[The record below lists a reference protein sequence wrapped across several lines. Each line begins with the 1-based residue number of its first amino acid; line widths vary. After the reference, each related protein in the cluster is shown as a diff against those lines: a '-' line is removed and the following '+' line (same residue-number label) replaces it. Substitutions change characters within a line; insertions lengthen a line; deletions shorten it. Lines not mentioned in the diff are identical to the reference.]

1 MENNELWPLYDL
13 YAVHQGEPEFWP
25 EALEK
30 TKDFVKETLKE
41 SADVG
46 VGEGVGL
53 ERSDLS
59 DLSGFLRGQ
68 YCLEDFVKSDFFVK
82 EKHAPLLV
90 NLLRLGYKTA
100 AGFDAS
106 ITKSE
111 GYAYVFSGD
120 DIDILKL
127 CDMGS
132 NEEAGNVILKN
143 KILLYDKKEY

>member
-1 MENNELWPLYDL
+1 MFQNCSSLTELNISSWNTSSVESMDYMF
-13 YAVHQGEPEFWP
+13 QNCSS
-25 EALEK
+25 LES
-30 TKDFVKETLKE
+30 L
-41 SADVG
+41 
-46 VGEGVGL
+46 
-53 ERSDLS
+53 DLS
-59 DLSGFLRGQ
+59 ELSAFLRNG

-106 ITKSE
+106 IMESE

-120 DIDILKL
+120 DIDVLRL

-132 NEEAGNVILKN
+132 NEEAGGVILRN
-143 KILLYDKKEY
+143 TPDEEDD

>member
-1 MENNELWPLYDL
+1 MCAESGLEPLGDL
-13 YAVHQGEPEFWP
+13 YAEHQGEPEFWP
-25 EALEK
+25 GSLEK
-30 TKDFVKETLKE
+30 TKDFVKKALKE

-46 VGEGVGL
+46 GEAGVRL
-53 ERSDLS
+53 ESLDLS
-59 DLSGFLRGQ
+59 ELSAFLRNG

-106 ITKSE
+106 IMESE

-120 DIDILKL
+120 DIDVLRL

-132 NEEAGNVILKN
+132 NEEAGRVILRN
-143 KILLYDKKEY
+143 TPDEEDD